1 MRKIILTFLVIA
13 FTISNS
19 YSQISGATALIA
31 LDEIDKSITSQMNSV
46 DNLITNSIG
55 NTGNMILSVSAR
67 LKKDINETIGNT
79 DKKLRENQLNLY
91 NQISTLS
98 TDFNK
103 AINENIQEL
112 DVISARVTQTV
123 DDFFGKNKEP
133 NIFKYKTGVF
143 ISNYDK
149 DYKVS
154 ATGKNFD
161 RSYEVYVNLYGKK
174 LMPVSS
180 INTKIE
186 FVVDSTLINSNVDDK
201 GYLTGEIVFKW
212 KQGLFNRKKERR
224 DKFIIPVAP
233 LEIGTAQAFYEQEL
247 PKKIYYTQE
256 KTYNCSTGSSNWKG
270 EQEKESTAINIIPV
284 NGRYFD
290 KNSIQVTNWY
300 QRHGG
305 GYSFTS
311 KTEQQFVGKI
321 TCKSDGKPYGGGGKS
336 TLTFK
341 YKEYEIKYM
350 VENLNTDTLNI
361 STVNP
366 ILFELPE
373 PIDGK
378 RPNLSYVRVMTFDNK
393 EIILTPNET
402 NKYFSV
408 KINPVTDDVTVN
420 WKK

>member
-1 MRKIILTFLVIA
+1 MKKIILTFLVMT
-13 FTISNS
+13 FSLSYS
-19 YSQISGATALIA
+19 YSQISGAAALIA
-31 LDEIDKSITSQMNSV
+31 LDELDKSITSQMKSV

-55 NTGNMILSVSAR
+55 NTGNMILSVSSR

-91 NQISTLS
+91 NQIATL
-98 TDFNK
+98 TEDFNK
-103 AINENIQEL
+103 AIKENIQEVDL
-112 DVISARVTQTV
+112 IATRVTQTV

-133 NIFKYKTGVF
+133 NIFRYNTGVF
-143 ISNYDK
+143 IDNYDK
-149 DYKVS
+149 NYKVS

-161 RSYEVYVNLYGKK
+161 RSYEVYVNLYENKIS
-174 LMPVSS
+174 PSS
-180 INTKIE
+180 SNNTKLE
-186 FVVDSTLINSNVDDK
+186 FVVDSTLIKANRNDI

-212 KQGLFNRKKERR
+212 KKGLFNRKKERR
-224 DKFIIPVAP
+224 DKFIIPIAP

-247 PKKIYYTQE
+247 PKKVYYTQE
-256 KTYNCSTGSSNWKG
+256 RIYNCSTGSSNWKG

-284 NGRYFD
+284 DGRYFD
-290 KNSIQVTNWY
+290 KNSIEVTNWY

-311 KTEQQFVGKI
+311 KTEQQIVGEI

-341 YKEYEIKYM
+341 YKEYEIKYE
-350 VENLNTDTLNI
+350 VKDLNTDTLNI

-373 PIDGK
+373 PIEGK
-378 RPNLSYVRVMTFDNK
+378 RPNLSYVKVMTYDNK
-393 EIILTPNET
+393 EIMLTPNET
-402 NKYFSV
+402 NRYFSL